1 MDWIDF
7 MLNEKGL
14 IEFTNSF
21 SRTKHEKHDKI
32 IHRYK
37 NNTKKIHCVD
47 CNKYKKLLN
56 PKILHIFQKT
66 LVLFMICGKYLPT

>member
-1 MDWIDF
+1 

-37 NNTKKIHCVD
+37 NNTKKRYITLTAI
-47 CNKYKKLLN
+47 NIKSYWILKYC
-56 PKILHIFQKT
+56 IFLRKH
-66 LVLFMICGKYLPT
+66 